1 MCVFKSPKGAILL
14 PSSPLELIPIVA
26 GLLSPTAPGLASD
39 KPAGR
44 TSPSLSRASLLLQ
57 DARLSVLLLLL
68 PLCFNIQAF
77 FSILSNTCC
86 S

>member
-39 KPAGR
+39 SDKPAGR

-68 PLCFNIQAF
+68 PLGFNIV
-77 FSILSNTCC
+77 SISQHLI
-86 S
+86 